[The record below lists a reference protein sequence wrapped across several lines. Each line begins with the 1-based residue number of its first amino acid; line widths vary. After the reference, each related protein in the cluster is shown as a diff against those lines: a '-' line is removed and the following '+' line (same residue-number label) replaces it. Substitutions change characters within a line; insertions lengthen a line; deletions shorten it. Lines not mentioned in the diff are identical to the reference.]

1 MSYKLW
7 NCCKYYLIENL
18 FPHPNISKFHL
29 LSYLTSLYF
38 PLLYIRGIIGVET
51 RGRTKEFIMIFM
63 ALNFIL
69 ENYFDDVL
77 FFANYFYGIKL
88 DMAWNHNLNCVQS
101 LVILIN
107 IAKVLLALKFR
118 WLERSHFILFYYMM
132 ETREMLD
139 QDHTIFLTYQVKTT
153 TFGATVQFIP
163 SVA

>member
-7 NCCKYYLIENL
+7 NCCKYYLFENL

-63 ALNFIL
+63 ALNFVL

-77 FFANYFYGIKL
+77 FLANSFYGIKL

-118 WLERSHFILFYYMM
+118 WLERSHFILFCFWWRP
-132 ETREMLD
+132 ERIWTWIILFSLP
-139 QDHTIFLTYQVKTT
+139 TN
-153 TFGATVQFIP
+153 
-163 SVA
+163 